1 MTVKNKNVS
10 VLMIAAICCC
20 CSCSLLANA
29 EMHQRKPRFISF
41 NKNSGKVDLALDL
54 SVPFLSIPLDNR
66 NGQSGLSMPLVNI
79 NTKSLAALG
88 ILMALSAFVLP
99 LLIKQTTGVDMHNGK
114 PAGLH
119 HQYRSDRALEE
130 NSWSSMISESLND
143 IFQRDATAT
152 PCMQRIACSAV
163 HSSKKSDDP
172 SNLDTI
178 IEEVSSHR
186 LFDNMTGASMKNAV
200 DKGRTVSSLDEC
212 ANFFQGCNI
221 DSQDIASLFKI
232 FNI

>member
-10 VLMIAAICCC
+10 VLIIAAICC

-130 NSWSSMISESLND
+130 NSWSSMIGESLND
-143 IFQRDATAT
+143 VFQRDATAT

-172 SNLDTI
+172 SNLDKI

-186 LFDNMTGASMKNAV
+186 LFNNVTSASMKNAV